1 MPAKNVG
8 CVGTMTRVVLLSV
21 ALPYGFFL
29 FRLRNSSIMRSPL
42 LRRLR
47 RLAIWATLD
56 LVLFAGALAFSTSA
70 DTSGRLRKP
79 SAAGCYCNCAQSKT
93 GAGCTKM
100 CELPKYSSRWWAV
113 SCAKPRAQAPAE
125 NPGAGPHY
133 PRRPRAERASN

>member
-1 MPAKNVG
+1 
-8 CVGTMTRVVLLSV
+8 MTLVLLLSV

-29 FRLRNSSIMRSPL
+29 FRLTNSSIMSSLL

-70 DTSGRLRKP
+70 DTSGRLHKP
-79 SAAGCYCNCAQSKT
+79 TTAAGCYCNCAQSKT
-93 GAGCTKM
+93 GAGCAKM
-100 CELPKYSSRWWAV
+100 CELPKYASRWWAV

-125 NPGAGPHY
+125 NPDAGPHY
-133 PRRPRAERASN
+133 PRAPRAERASN